1 MKVSDIVK
9 YLDNKYP
16 PINASDFDQGKIG
29 LQFGSMNSEV
39 KKVMI
44 SLDGSSS
51 VIEEAIEEKV
61 DMLVLH
67 HPFMFYPM
75 LSVNYD
81 NAFGRKMLNVLNNR
95 LNIFAMHTNFDVA
108 NGGMNDI
115 LASILEL
122 QNISITEPLVSSKT
136 LLRIGEIEKTKLIDF
151 IEIVKEKLD
160 EKMVKYVG
168 ADDKQIKKVGIVGGS
183 GSSEIYTAIRN
194 NCDVLITGE
203 LHHHNAYDALDSG
216 MALIEVSHSVER
228 FFAEYVKK
236 ELENEFPSLEVIISK
251 NNLNPY
257 KIK

>member
-16 PINASDFDQGKIG
+16 PINASDFDQGKLG

-168 ADDKQIKKVGIVGGS
+168 ADDKQIKKV
-183 GSSEIYTAIRN
+183 
-194 NCDVLITGE
+194 
-203 LHHHNAYDALDSG
+203 
-216 MALIEVSHSVER
+216 
-228 FFAEYVKK
+228 
-236 ELENEFPSLEVIISK
+236 
-251 NNLNPY
+251 
-257 KIK
+257 